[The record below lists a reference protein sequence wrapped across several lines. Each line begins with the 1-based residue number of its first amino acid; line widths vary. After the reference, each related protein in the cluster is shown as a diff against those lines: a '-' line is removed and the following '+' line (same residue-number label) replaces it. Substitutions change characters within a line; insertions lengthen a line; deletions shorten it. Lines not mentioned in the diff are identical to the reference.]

1 MIKINKR
8 VHLWR
13 EFRKYFLMEM
23 FCFFFKQKAIAKAQ
37 QASQE
42 DQEGKYEDAIISYE
56 HAVKYFLHIVKRGCS
71 QIKTK
76 SL

>member
-13 EFRKYFLMEM
+13 EFRKYFLME
-23 FCFFFKQKAIAKAQ
+23 FFFSEQKAIAKAQ

-42 DQEGKYEDAIISYE
+42 DQEGKYEDAIISYQ